1 MELSDEM
8 KELIEFE
15 LGDTMRTIME
25 NDIPTA
31 GLDIMWQDP
40 RVDIPIW
47 NVVELADDHDV
58 SQDEN

>member
-1 MELSDEM
+1 M

-25 NDIPTA
+25 NDIPTD